1 MDRLTPHLGPHLA
14 MVPILLPLLAGAVMV
29 AMNEQRRVAKAAIG
43 LASAAGLVVVAVLL
57 LGAADTPR
65 LGGAPAIVYRLGDW
79 PAQFGIV
86 LVVDRL
92 TALMLAV
99 TAALGLA
106 ALLYSLATW
115 HRVGAHFQALVQ
127 FQLMGINGAFL
138 TGDLFNLF
146 VFFEVMLAASYALVL
161 HGSGA
166 ARVRA
171 GLHYVVINLAASLLF
186 LIGASLIY
194 GAAGTLNMADL
205 AARVP
210 ALAADDRTL
219 LEAGAA
225 ILGTA
230 FLIKAGMWPLG
241 FWLPTTYAAAA
252 APAGA
257 MLSVLSKV
265 GIYAVLRLW
274 LLMFGAAAGESAGFG
289 SGWLL
294 WGGLLTIAYGTLSV
308 LAAQDTARL
317 AGASVLVSSGTLLAA
332 IATGQTAVTGGA
344 LFYLVSAVPAIG
356 AFFLLVELMER
367 GRDAG
372 AGVLAVT
379 LEAYGEGAPDD
390 ATEVLE
396 LEDTRFAVP
405 GTMTLLGAS
414 FLGCTLLLAGLPPL
428 SGFLGKFAMLGPLVG
443 VSGRAG
449 TPVALSG
456 WLLLGALVLSGLA
469 TLIAMTRTGV
479 NTFWVSFGTPA
490 RVRLIEIGPVLL
502 LLAIC
507 LGLTV
512 MAGKVE
518 RYTRATAAALH
529 APQDYI
535 RAVLAPPPGA
545 KGEGA

>member
-1 MDRLTPHLGPHLA
+1 MNGLGDLA
-14 MVPILLPLLAGAVMV
+14 IAPIVLPLLAGAVMV
-29 AMNEQRRVAKAAIG
+29 ALNDQRRIAKAAIG
-43 LASAAGLVVVAVLL
+43 LASTAALLVVALL
-57 LGAADTPR
+57 LLRAADATG

-92 TALMLAV
+92 TALMLAA

-115 HRVGAHFQALVQ
+115 HRMGAHFQALVQ

-146 VFFEVMLAASYALVL
+146 VFFEVMLAASYGLVL

-166 ARVRA
+166 PRVRA
-171 GLHYVVINLAASLLF
+171 GLHYVVINLVASLLF

-210 ALAADDRTL
+210 ALAADDRIL

-252 APAGA
+252 APAA
-257 MLSVLSKV
+257 ALLSVLSKV

-274 LLMFGAAAGESAGFG
+274 LLLFGASAGASAGFG
-289 SGWLL
+289 GSWLL
-294 WGGLLTIAYGTLSV
+294 WGGLVTIAYGTVSV

-332 IATGQTAVTGGA
+332 IGTGQTAVTAGA

-356 AFFLLVELMER
+356 AFFLLVELLER

-379 LEAYGEGAPDD
+379 LEAYGEGVPAD
-390 ATEVLE
+390 ALDETEV
-396 LEDTRFAVP
+396 DTRFAVP

-414 FLGCTLLLAGLPPL
+414 FLGCTILLAGLPPL

-443 VSGRAG
+443 AAGRAG
-449 TPVALSG
+449 APVALSA
-456 WLLLGALVLSGLA
+456 WVLLGALVLSGLA
-469 TLIAMTRTGV
+469 TVIAMTRSGV
-479 NTFWVSFGTPA
+479 NTFWVSFGEPA
-490 RVRLIEIGPVLL
+490 QVRLIEIGPVLL
-502 LLAIC
+502 LLLLC
-507 LGLTV
+507 VGLTV
-512 MAGKVE
+512 MAGPVE
-518 RYTRATAAALH
+518 RYTRAAAAALH

-535 RAVLAPPPGA
+535 RAVLAPVPGA
-545 KGEGA
+545 KGQGT